1 MHDEIELK
9 LSLTADNAVRL
20 FRLPLLRA
28 LATGRARSRQLV
40 TTYYD
45 TPNQALRRK
54 GMALRVR
61 RDGKRLQQ
69 TLKLPIG
76 IDGSARHFREYDSDI
91 DRAHPDVGRIDRK
104 LVGSMFAGA
113 GARSLKPVFTSD
125 FERRILPIR
134 IGDTEIEVALDVGE
148 LRAGRRRVP
157 ICEAELELISGSPA
171 RLYELALAMQANLP
185 LRIERRTKAARGY
198 GLRNRGRG
206 RPAVEKWEAAQLAP
220 SQSVREVF
228 PLLARSCIA
237 HVLTNVPVVLESRDP
252 AGVHQVRVG
261 LRRLRTLM
269 RAFRPYLSPQ
279 VLAHVNAERRWLQRH
294 LGPAREW
301 DVFIAETLDPA
312 LAHVTDRTEA
322 RAVRRLA
329 LTLRNAAYA
338 EARATLQDTRLTD
351 FVLRLE
357 AWLDSGEWSNATA
370 EALYRPI
377 LELADRALAKCY
389 GRAEALAE
397 HGGMLSDEEV
407 HALRIRIKTLRYT
420 ADFFAGLYDR
430 EAADRLL
437 AAARAIQDI
446 LGRFNDAVVGQ
457 TLLAKLDSRAL
468 GRPDAARVLDQVRR
482 HLVAATAC
490 DRDALVGAWRQIER
504 AGTFW

>member
-9 LSLTADNAVRL
+9 LSLTPDAAVRL
-20 FRLPLLRA
+20 FRLPLLRS

-45 TPNQALRRK
+45 TPSQALRRK

-69 TLKLPIG
+69 TLKLPVG
-76 IDGSARHFREYDSDI
+76 IDGGVRRFREYESDI
-91 DRAHPDVGRIDRK
+91 DRARPDVRRIDHDV
-104 LVGSMFAGA
+104 VGSMFDGA
-113 GARSLKPVFTSD
+113 KADNLKPVFTSD
-125 FERRILPIR
+125 FERRVLPVR
-134 IGDTEIEVALDVGE
+134 LGDSEIEVALDVGE

-157 ICEAELELISGSPA
+157 ICEAELELKSGNPA
-171 RLYELALAMQANLP
+171 QLYELALAMQANLP

-198 GLRNRGRG
+198 RLCDRRK
-206 RPAVEKWEAAQLAP
+206 PTVEKWEAVQLAP
-220 SQSVREVF
+220 SHTVGEAF
-228 PLLARSCIA
+228 PWLARSCIA
-237 HVLTNVPVVLESRDP
+237 HVLSNVPVVLENRDP

-261 LRRLRTLM
+261 LRRLRTLLD
-269 RAFRPYLSPQ
+269 AFRSYLSPQ
-279 VLAHVNAERRWLQRH
+279 VLAHINAERRWLQRH

-312 LAHVTDRTEA
+312 LAHSTDRAEA
-322 RAVRRLA
+322 RTLRRLA
-329 LTLRNAAYA
+329 LSLRNAAYA
-338 EARATLQDTRLTD
+338 EARATLRDARLTD

-357 AWLDSGEWSNATA
+357 AWLDSGAWTNAAA
-370 EALYRPI
+370 EVLDRPI
-377 LELADRALAKCY
+377 IDLADRALAKCY

-397 HGGMLSDEEV
+397 HGGTLSDEEV

-420 ADFFAGLYDR
+420 ADFFASLYDR
-430 EAADRLL
+430 DAADRLL
-437 AAARAIQDI
+437 AAARTIQDI

-457 TLLAKLDSRAL
+457 TLLAQLESRAL
-468 GRPDAARVLDQVRR
+468 GRPDAAAVLDHARR

-490 DRDALVGAWRQIER
+490 DRDKLVGAWRQIER